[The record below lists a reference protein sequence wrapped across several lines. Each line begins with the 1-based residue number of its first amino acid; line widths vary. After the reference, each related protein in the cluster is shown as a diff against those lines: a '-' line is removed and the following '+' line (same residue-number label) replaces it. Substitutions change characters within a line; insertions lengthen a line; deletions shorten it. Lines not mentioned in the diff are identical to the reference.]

1 MAERLPPP
9 ESPTIIARRSHRAR
23 TRKPRLA
30 RRGKEPVEVNRK
42 KLLVVGDRVLVA
54 PERGEDRTR
63 VGLYLPA
70 AAIEKMAVQ
79 GGRIIEVGPGTPVPN
94 PSDLNEEPWKLYDR
108 EKRVH
113 YLPMEGRVGD
123 FALFLRN
130 AAVEIEFE
138 GKKYLIVPHAAILLL
153 VREEEAAGAEQDALE
168 EEPEFR
174 PDDFSL

>member
-1 MAERLPPP
+1 SDVCSSDL
-9 ESPTIIARRSHRAR
+9 
-23 TRKPRLA
+23 
-30 RRGKEPVEVNRK
+30 
-42 KLLVVGDRVLVA
+42 VGDRVLVA

-130 AAVEIEFE
+130 AAVAIEFE

>member
-1 MAERLPPP
+1 
-9 ESPTIIARRSHRAR
+9 
-23 TRKPRLA
+23 
-30 RRGKEPVEVNRK
+30 VEVNRK
-42 KLLVVGDRVLVA
+42 KLLVVGDRVLIS

-94 PSDLNEEPWKLYDR
+94 PNDMSEEPWKLFDR
-108 EKRVH
+108 DSRVN
-113 YLPMEGRVGD
+113 YVPMEARIGD

-153 VREEEAAGAEQDALE
+153 VRETPDTVASSREARESS
-168 EEPEFR
+168 EPEFR
-174 PDDFSL
+174 EDDFKI